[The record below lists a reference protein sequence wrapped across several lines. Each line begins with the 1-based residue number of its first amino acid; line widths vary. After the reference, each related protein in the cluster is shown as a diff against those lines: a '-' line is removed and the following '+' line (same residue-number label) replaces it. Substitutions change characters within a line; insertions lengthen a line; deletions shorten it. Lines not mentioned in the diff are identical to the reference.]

1 MQSRERMRPGPVAPG
16 YSVGG
21 GPASPYSRSHAQG
34 HTGYSRGN
42 SKSLYS
48 PSRKYEILEEAGRL
62 ATEYLVST
70 GVLPPNS
77 SQRNWTSGNPQD
89 FKGPN
94 GTYQDYKGSM
104 NQNLAYNDPRGP
116 QDRRRRFNDDYDRWR
131 PRKDGRGKKKSGYYK
146 KGYSDWD
153 RNRGRNSSRDYSDD
167 EDGEEDEYSGPSYHR
182 ERRGTNF
189 DEVGSSVSGVA
200 GESGSVLVKR
210 ETQRESGSDLEDTG
224 SKASSC
230 SIRKD
235 TQPEAGEV
243 SNAEPGEVSNGEKV
257 DASIEVGSDVKDIDM
272 PDRDMHVRD
281 DENGYND
288 NKNLLKYCDHVKAP
302 TKPRSVLPQ
311 NRAPLV
317 DSHINEGIAENISN
331 NLVEGL
337 SSPTV
342 ENRENQDV
350 EMFVPAPAQT
360 PVEREKEFMNSYAQP
375 IILEEEQ
382 EVKEESKVRRDEG
395 MVEADTTDEGKT
407 GTSIASDAEPEP
419 EVMMQEVQE
428 REKGIDGASFKTCD
442 LNLSNNQEVTEI
454 PDDPMSTSSEPN
466 KEKMVNLGS
475 YCTVG
480 QVSVGESSYKEENDV
495 VQVIHIEDDSPV
507 TEMIGSDQAKPKE
520 SGELSYSNT
529 ENMLTNIGNVDV
541 MPVVQEGFNF
551 NLSDYLGSDITSY
564 QMQNDLRAA
573 VRLKITFFFS
583 FLLFVLDLQMR
594 YILCNY
600 YPAYFLH
607 LFR

>member
-16 YSVGG
+16 YSIGG

-34 HTGYSRGN
+34 HAGYSRSN

-48 PSRKYEILEEAGRL
+48 PSTSRKYEILVEAGRL

-77 SQRNWTSGNPQD
+77 SQRNWTSGNSQD

-104 NQNLAYNDPRGP
+104 NQNPAYNDPRGP

-167 EDGEEDEYSGPSYHR
+167 EDGEEDEYGGPSYHR

-200 GESGSVLVKR
+200 GESGSVPVKR

-243 SNAEPGEVSNGEKV
+243 SNAEPGEVSNEEKV
-257 DASIEVGSDVKDIDM
+257 DAGIEVGAGVKDIDI
-272 PDRDMHVRD
+272 PDRDLHDRD
-281 DENGYND
+281 GENGNND
-288 NKNLLKYCDHVKAP
+288 NKDLLKYCDHVKPP

-317 DSHINEGIAENISN
+317 DSHVNEGIAENTSN

-337 SSPTV
+337 SSQTV

-350 EMFVPAPAQT
+350 EMFVPTPAQT
-360 PVEREKEFMNSYAQP
+360 PVERANEFMNSYAQP

-382 EVKEESKVRRDEG
+382 EVKEESIVRRDEG

-407 GTSIASDAEPEP
+407 GTGIVSDAEPEP
-419 EVMMQEVQE
+419 EVTMQEVQE
-428 REKGIDGASFKTCD
+428 GETGVECASFKTCD
-442 LNLSNNQEVTEI
+442 LNLSNNQEITEI
-454 PDDPMSTSSEPN
+454 PDGPMSTSSEPN

-475 YCTVG
+475 YSTVG
-480 QVSVGESSYKEENDV
+480 QVSVGESSYHYKEENDV

-507 TEMIGSDQAKPKE
+507 TEMIGPDQAKPKE

-529 ENMLTNIGNVDV
+529 ENMSTNIGNVDV
-541 MPVVQEGFNF
+541 MPVVQEGYNF
-551 NLSDYLGSDITSY
+551 TLSDYLGSDITCY
-564 QMQNDLRAA
+564 QMQ
-573 VRLKITFFFS
+573 S
-583 FLLFVLDLQMR
+583 DLQAAGISGVDDPIYGSLGDIGFDMWEQPNQD
-594 YILCNY
+594 YEK
-600 YPAYFLH
+600 F
-607 LFR
+607 F